1 MKTFTAKKVTPLLQF
16 VVNKVK
22 RSYLQQ
28 LKYKKS
34 KFSKF
39 YKGPR
44 PRIFSKKQK
53 KNFALVFYLS
63 KFKSRK
69 SRNLRFIYLKRF
81 FRWYFLLSQ
90 AEIAWLRK
98 SSFNKKHFLFH
109 FVKLFESRLV
119 NVLLRTKMVFNPQIL
134 FSLFKLGAISVNN
147 NVIKYSQIILKP
159 LDVIFLNSSL
169 IPYSFYRYFYSKFRA
184 ELFSKDLE
192 KLNRFVEFRNKT
204 VMSWHWFYSYKHMA
218 SFNRFKKYKYLSLN
232 WNLNYVYLNRKLSCC
247 VFLRNPVIS
256 DFFFFFK
263 KQPRLLY
270 NFLLYK
276 Y

>member
-1 MKTFTAKKVTPLLQF
+1 
-16 VVNKVK
+16 
-22 RSYLQQ
+22 
-28 LKYKKS
+28 
-34 KFSKF
+34 
-39 YKGPR
+39 
-44 PRIFSKKQK
+44 
-53 KNFALVFYLS
+53 
-63 KFKSRK
+63 
-69 SRNLRFIYLKRF
+69 
-81 FRWYFLLSQ
+81 
-90 AEIAWLRK
+90 
-98 SSFNKKHFLFH
+98 
-109 FVKLFESRLV
+109 
-119 NVLLRTKMVFNPQIL
+119 
-134 FSLFKLGAISVNN
+134 
-147 NVIKYSQIILKP
+147 
-159 LDVIFLNSSL
+159 
-169 IPYSFYRYFYSKFRA
+169 
-184 ELFSKDLE
+184 LFSKDLE